1 MNSVVMSPCGL
12 LFVWNN
18 CASFCLTRSLVMPAM
33 VFAKLGV
40 VVSTLLKIRSIF
52 ELQSDLQGLEMP
64 NNLLYFW
71 FFLLV
76 FLLLVTG
83 LQCQIFFFSKKTL
96 QFFFVLQVIL
106 IWQVKDLPCHFLIWT
121 STDLGSLIGNFNC
134 GYWTVWKF
142 CIFSAT
148 MILREINFAWFQ
160 MVKKCSFYNFEGF
173 EFWFLENFTL

>member
-1 MNSVVMSPCGL
+1 MSPCGL

-71 FFLLV
+71 FSLLD
-76 FLLLVTG
+76 FLLVTG
-83 LQCQIFFFSKKTL
+83 LQCQMIFFKKTL
-96 QFFFVLQVIL
+96 QFFFVMQVIL

-121 STDLGSLIGNFNC
+121 TSVTNQILFQSYEKLATLKIS
-134 GYWTVWKF
+134 K
-142 CIFSAT
+142 IFKKLT
-148 MILREINFAWFQ
+148 WCLNYVLNFALLSCCHYHYCLHFDA
-160 MVKKCSFYNFEGF
+160 
-173 EFWFLENFTL
+173 L